1 MYKLSIIFNNKF
13 HKKKH
18 KRKCKD
24 FLAGEMRN
32 LVIKLFVFG
41 IRTYLIMGY
50 SLKNETNSSNNTKSL
65 YRYS

>member
-41 IRTYLIMGY
+41 INIPNYGLFV
-50 SLKNETNSSNNTKSL
+50 KK
-65 YRYS
+65 